1 MIGTPLGDKTLEVA
15 GKVATDTAENLTLSA
30 EELDTAPLELE
41 WLQTPEKEP
50 TPLPEPQKS
59 PPTPAPSPRPKFEF
73 HIDSYERRI
82 RKAKG
87 ES

>member
-1 MIGTPLGDKTLEVA
+1 MA
-15 GKVATDTAENLTLSA
+15 GKVATDTAEKLKLSA
-30 EELDTAPLELE
+30 EELDTAAPELE

-50 TPLPEPQKS
+50 TPLPELPKS
-59 PPTPAPSPRPKFEF
+59 PPTPVPSPTPKFEF

-87 ES
+87 ETQSLVL